1 MSFTLNP
8 QVLEKLSAIALAK
21 RLKMRRSSED
31 NSPVRRQKCI
41 SECIPLKTVDYDDL
55 SDSSRSGLDTN
66 LAKFQYIDSQQ
77 INPSTPDDTPPDW
90 SNFKS
95 LLVKE
100 GAYKLFNT
108 NSDNCS
114 SNEAS
119 EVETAPSV
127 IKLTD
132 ENFSKKFKKN
142 SVGQV
147 QNYHLDQVCE
157 YFDLSKKELKK
168 LDVFCCKHTEKRHRA
183 KFMCHSCYHQKGNT
197 KKASACEH
205 SDRPHYS

>member
-1 MSFTLNP
+1 MFNT
-8 QVLEKLSAIALAK
+8 
-21 RLKMRRSSED
+21 SSE
-31 NSPVRRQKCI
+31 
-41 SECIPLKTVDYDDL
+41 
-55 SDSSRSGLDTN
+55 
-66 LAKFQYIDSQQ
+66 
-77 INPSTPDDTPPDW
+77 
-90 SNFKS
+90 
-95 LLVKE
+95 
-100 GAYKLFNT
+100 
-108 NSDNCS
+108 NCS

-147 QNYHLDQVCE
+147 QNYHLHQVCE

-205 SDRPHYS
+205 STRPPTTPRAFAKIVTLKISTTSVRPSKRSKRPRKRKSKCCCEIESRFCCLRRKFMRCKSQNKLMSELMTTLYFIHIN